1 MNDWG
6 VNLKGKHGVMK
17 AGIFYKPKASIAE
30 RTFVLEGGLGC
41 DPTPNTPR
49 KVTGF
54 WLSDKAKDTLS
65 SYDFEYLI
73 INGKNVR
80 PRVTG
85 DPPPEPVMK
94 VEEPEA
100 DEPQAKVR
108 RKR

>member
-85 DPPPEPVMK
+85 DPPPDPTPI
-94 VEEPEA
+94 VEAYEPE
-100 DEPQAKVR
+100 EQKPVR